1 MTNPWESI
9 SARQYLEEQ
18 LEMAAATRQLIL
30 DGPEPATRSDARRRL
45 RRLEALQRRWDD
57 IFCALRNRTNPKY
70 GGDPDW
76 QGTRQER
83 ARHAAG
89 NLASSPR
96 TPPPAT
102 APADDAARRLH
113 DAVNRAEHETEPDRD
128 GLCSAERVYDACIHL
143 VDAAKT
149 VLVTLEQ
156 R

>member
-1 MTNPWESI
+1 MINPWEPI

-30 DGPEPATRSDARRRL
+30 DGPEPATRTEARRRL
-45 RRLEALQRRWDD
+45 RRLEALQQRRDD
-57 IFCALRNRTNPKY
+57 IFCALRDRTNPKY
-70 GGDPDW
+70 GGDPHWD
-76 QGTRQER
+76 GTHQER

-89 NLASSPR
+89 DLASPRR
-96 TPPPAT
+96 TPPPPT
-102 APADDAARRLH
+102 APDNAARRLH
-113 DAVNRAEHETEPDRD
+113 DAVSRAEHETGPDRD
-128 GLCSAERVYDACIHL
+128 GRCSAERVYDACVHL